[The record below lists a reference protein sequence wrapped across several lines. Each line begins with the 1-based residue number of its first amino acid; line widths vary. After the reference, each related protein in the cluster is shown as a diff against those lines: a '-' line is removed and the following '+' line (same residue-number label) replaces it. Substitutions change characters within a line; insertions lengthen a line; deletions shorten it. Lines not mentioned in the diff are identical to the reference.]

1 MCTINKIR
9 SRNRAYKMHSIGPIH
24 FLHRQ
29 HKIKKHYESLLESL
43 DKLWFVYM
51 LVPWQH
57 KLVPSCMIT

>member
-1 MCTINKIR
+1 
-9 SRNRAYKMHSIGPIH
+9 MHSIGPIH
-24 FLHRQ
+24 FLHRK
-29 HKIKKHYESLLESL
+29 HKIKKHYESILESL